1 MCLYNPYVFIHT
13 YLFIHAYICECVYTY
28 LHMCLYIHMCLYN
41 PYVFIQIS
49 ITVLAQSICVYTYI
63 FTYIHTFCRHLG
75 SSVPGWNWTGQPHF
89 PAATFAQ
96 GGQPQQQQQQPQQQ
110 AWPAA
115 PAAQEG
121 VAGIHAATPGHPER
135 KKSGIGKAQS
145 ARARNGGRTRNLTG
159 RRGRSPMDGRHH
171 GTSQMIGDI
180 PR

>member
-75 SSVPGWNWTGQPHF
+75 SSFASEQCRQGPRAFLPCLCHVRYAALAPIVALQLGASTPSDAHAGQPF
-89 PAATFAQ
+89 TVTAFARGETGGSTKPPAF
-96 GGQPQQQQQQPQQQ
+96 GMLSWRP
-110 AWPAA
+110 PACLS
-115 PAAQEG
+115 
-121 VAGIHAATPGHPER
+121 R
-135 KKSGIGKAQS
+135 
-145 ARARNGGRTRNLTG
+145 
-159 RRGRSPMDGRHH
+159 
-171 GTSQMIGDI
+171 
-180 PR
+180 